1 MKLTYLKTPLNKYTF
16 AIKPIR
22 EWVENNSKGK
32 VLNLF
37 AGKTKLN
44 LDEFR
49 VDQDE
54 TMIADWYGDA
64 YDKKIIEETLRAVL
78 PNISLGVPTSQYGF
92 GYNDAIKEIKNKAK
106 KLYNLDL

>member
-1 MKLTYLKTPLNKYTF
+1 MGCPKISKEYRDKTCSLCGQPFDKSIQIKRLKQFIVDLLQKERDKTIRVMITP
-16 AIKPIR
+16 R
-22 EWVENNSKGK
+22 
-32 VLNLF
+32 
-37 AGKTKLN
+37 
-44 LDEFR
+44 
-49 VDQDE
+49 
-54 TMIADWYGDA
+54 GDA